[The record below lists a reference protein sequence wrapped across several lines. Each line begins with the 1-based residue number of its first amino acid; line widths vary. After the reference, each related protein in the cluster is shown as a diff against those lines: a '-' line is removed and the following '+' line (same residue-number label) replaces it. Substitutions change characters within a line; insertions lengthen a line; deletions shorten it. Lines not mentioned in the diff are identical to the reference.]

1 MSTDFRCSRPG
12 QHFEISRRPGRPPDT
27 RRCAFGAEQ
36 DQGRSRALVSRHGD
50 AKGGV
55 EARGPTKNFL
65 CPLSANEY
73 GIEFLSFV
81 IQDYD
86 SKLTIFE
93 VSRDRPLP
101 IDFSMHD
108 AMDPDSLRKINYE
121 LSEDFLRLP
130 NISTTLVF
138 SVGQEP
144 LSDFR
149 MIERHY
155 FRDQLIKSYGG
166 AAASETAR
174 RRPRRA
180 EAAPGARARA
190 PSGRSRPRPRADFS
204 FGFCIPGSTN
214 TWEAVYAL
222 PPMDNAL
229 VSDMIAHPYETS
241 SDSFYFVGDKLIMH
255 NKAFYKYIP
264 EDSNAQCKSYESKYV
279 RQGRRPPRPSPGAAG
294 AKAEAKGAKSSG
306 GAGAKAQAKGGG
318 DDELW
323 SKESDYF

>member
-1 MSTDFRCSRPG
+1 MVKPT
-12 QHFEISRRPGRPPDT
+12 EI
-27 RRCAFGAEQ
+27 
-36 DQGRSRALVSRHGD
+36 LRH
-50 AKGGV
+50 
-55 EARGPTKNFL
+55 ECPTKKFL

-81 IQDYD
+81 IQDYQL
-86 SKLTIFE
+86 KKTIFE

-144 LSDFR
+144 LTDFR

-155 FRDQLIKSYGG
+155 FRDQLIKSY
-166 AAASETAR
+166 
-174 RRPRRA
+174 
-180 EAAPGARARA
+180 
-190 PSGRSRPRPRADFS
+190 DFS

-229 VSDMIAHPYETS
+229 IDDMIAHPYETS
-241 SDSFYFVGDKLIMH
+241 SDSFLKKNRAPAEARAAAPTASPFSRLFFFRARTRANPSPPSRRFYFVGEKLIMH
-255 NKAFYKYIP
+255 NKVRPHPPRPPSPLPARSADERPDASARSQAYYKYIP
-264 EDSNAQCKSYESKYV
+264 EDSNAQCKSYETKYASAKGEKATAKADSK
-279 RQGRRPPRPSPGAAG
+279 GGAG
-294 AKAEAKGAKSSG
+294 AKAEAKGAKPTA

-318 DDELW
+318 EDDGVW
-323 SKESDYF
+323 SKEGDYF